1 MIRKRVDVSQCFDIH
16 VLRATDSQPLPK
28 EAMKQQLDLKTIA
41 SSAHPLWHKS
51 IITFRNLREDV
62 LSDIQNIEKVTAIIK
77 KTRKYY
83 IIIDFISFKFAGSR
97 N

>member
-1 MIRKRVDVSQCFDIH
+1 MFPQFFDIFIF
-16 VLRATDSQPLPK
+16 RATATQPLPK

-62 LSDIQNIEKVTAIIK
+62 LSDIQNIEKVTTIK
-77 KTRKYY
+77 ITC
-83 IIIDFISFKFAGSR
+83 
-97 N
+97 